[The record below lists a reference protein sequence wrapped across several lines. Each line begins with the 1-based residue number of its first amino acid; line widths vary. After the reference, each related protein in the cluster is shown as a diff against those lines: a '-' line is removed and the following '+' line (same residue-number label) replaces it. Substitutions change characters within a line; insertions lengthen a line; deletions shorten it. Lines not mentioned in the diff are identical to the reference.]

1 MPVNNNKFEITS
13 PKTAPRQWPTCNGPV
28 GFADTNSILYFLFL
42 LYEPYF
48 FLFFKI
54 KLIFFIQDLFDSLM
68 FIKPGP
74 AISTSEKSVI
84 FFNKIFLIFSAISLG
99 FVLFFFLKLMQY

>member
-1 MPVNNNKFEITS
+1 
-13 PKTAPRQWPTCNGPV
+13 
-28 GFADTNSILYFLFL
+28 
-42 LYEPYF
+42 
-48 FLFFKI
+48 
-54 KLIFFIQDLFDSLM
+54 M

-99 FVLFFFLKLMQY
+99 FVLFFFPKTNAILDEKSKLKFSGGFSRIIFLKSSLVNAFIIFLFFKTSFCISFK